1 MKDFVELSSDVGIM
15 KRDYL
20 GDSYDAVKRL
30 WQQVFADWAP
40 LYADCRFFAGE
51 LRTDFTR
58 LAGIPML
65 ESTPSGP
72 YSILND
78 PDIGIR
84 IPAERNK
91 TESRKHVAL
100 TTICEQLRMR
110 VSSSVL
116 TFDQAD
122 YRHSGIKLDQ
132 QRQAK
137 MRYLVEAG
145 LFAFSH
151 APFLFAFPSSEL
163 RDQLWERLLSF
174 GIPGRRFETL
184 E

>member
-1 MKDFVELSSDVGIM
+1 MSQKPAFRYEWLRVKGLLACRRRLREFVELPSDVGIM

-30 WQQVFADWAP
+30 WQEVFADWAP
-40 LYADCRFFAGE
+40 LYADGRFIPGE
-51 LRTDFTR
+51 LQTDFTR
-58 LAGIPML
+58 LTGIPIL
-65 ESTPSGP
+65 ENTPSGP

-78 PDIGIR
+78 PDVGIR
-84 IPAERNK
+84 LPAERNQ

-110 VSSSVL
+110 MASSVL

-122 YRHSGIKLDQ
+122 YRHSGIKLDE

-137 MRYLVEAG
+137 MRYLVKA
-145 LFAFSH
+145 
-151 APFLFAFPSSEL
+151 
-163 RDQLWERLLSF
+163 
-174 GIPGRRFETL
+174 
-184 E
+184 